1 MAISETLIRSP
12 QASSYLQRLCKHWS
26 HKYPVE
32 FTPER
37 GRIEFSE
44 GRLAEFVAEGDA
56 LTIQLTAAD
65 PAVLERFQSVVI
77 DHLKRFAFKEDLGE
91 PNWTQAAA

>member
-1 MAISETLIRSP
+1 MAISETHIRTA

-32 FTPER
+32 FTPEQ

-44 GRLAEFVAEGDA
+44 GRLAEFTAEGEV
-56 LTIQLTAAD
+56 LTIRLTAAD
-65 PAVLERFQSVVI
+65 PGVLDRFQGVVI

-91 PNWTQAAA
+91 PNWTKAAA